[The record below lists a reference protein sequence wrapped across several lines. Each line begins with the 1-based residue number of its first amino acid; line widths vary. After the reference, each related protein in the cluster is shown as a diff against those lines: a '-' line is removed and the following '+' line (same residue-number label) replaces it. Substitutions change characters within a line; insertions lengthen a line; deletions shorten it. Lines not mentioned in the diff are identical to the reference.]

1 MMRKAK
7 KPVSVF
13 RQLVTSYI
21 LFAILLVVGVYVCMF
36 GILLGLGGGNLESL
50 APYEL
55 VDENGNVGDISS
67 LERNNG
73 WIEKLDTNYNIIGVY
88 GKKRDDTKS
97 YTQEE
102 VYEYLITDK
111 IIDTHTSAKT
121 YRGFLKTA
129 KEGGNTYYYL
139 IKIGRDVLSLTYNY
153 NAGNSAAGN
162 RMVLLFFLAFALF
175 FFGNCFLMSRYLSR
189 KIKKPLSEITGG
201 MEEVIR
207 HGVDQVRLNFRAQK
221 EFEEIRDSFNIMTER
236 LEAEKREKRVIE
248 EKRNR
253 MLLELSH
260 DIKTP
265 VATIKSYANAL
276 EEGVI
281 KDENFNECYQIID
294 KKAVRVDV
302 LVNEMFLLLKLDNP
316 EYELEAER
324 TDICELVR
332 SICIDYYED
341 LESRGIEMHIDIP
354 DEPIWGEVDKKEFTR
369 VIENLLGNIVKYNQ
383 TGHEAWVV
391 IQGNLEENHYT
402 EVRIMDDG
410 EAIEE
415 DVRSILFD
423 PFTRGDK
430 ARTTKGGTGL
440 GLAIA
445 RKIVEKLSGEIGY
458 EYGDGKNQFWIR
470 I

>member
-1 MMRKAK
+1 MRKGK

-21 LFAILLVVGVYVCMF
+21 LFAVLLVVGLYACTF
-36 GILLGLGGGNLESL
+36 GILFGLGGGNLETL

-55 VDENGNVGDISS
+55 VDENGNVGELSS
-67 LERNNG
+67 LERNDG
-73 WIEKLDTNYNIIGVY
+73 WIEKLDTNYNVVEVY
-88 GKKRDDTKS
+88 GQKKDDAKS

-102 VYEYLITDK
+102 IYEYLITDNMV
-111 IIDTHTSAKT
+111 DTDTSAKE

-129 KEGGNTYYYL
+129 REDGKTCYFL
-139 IKIGRDVLSLTYNY
+139 VKVSRKVLSLTYSY
-153 NAGNSAAGN
+153 NAASSAAGN
-162 RMVLLFFLAFALF
+162 KIALLFLAVFLLF

-201 MEEVIR
+201 MEQVIR
-207 HGVDQVRLNFRAQK
+207 HGVDQVHLEFRAQK

-236 LEAEKREKRVIE
+236 LEAEKREKRVLE
-248 EKRNR
+248 ERKNR

-276 EEGVI
+276 EEGLV
-281 KDENFNECYQIID
+281 KEEDSNECYQIID

-316 EYELEAER
+316 EYELEPEK

-332 SICIDYYED
+332 SICVEYYE
-341 LESRGIEMHIDIP
+341 EMETKGIEMHIEIP
-354 DEPIWGEVDKKEFTR
+354 DEPMWSEIDKKEFTR
-369 VIENLLGNIVKYNQ
+369 VIENLLGNIIKYNL
-383 TGHEAWVV
+383 TGHETWVSV
-391 IQGNLEENHYT
+391 QGNYAGENT
-402 EVRIMDDG
+402 IEIQVMDNG
-410 EAIEE
+410 EAIAE
-415 DVRSILFD
+415 DIRPILFD
-423 PFTRGDK
+423 PFVRGDK

-445 RKIVEKLSGEIGY
+445 RKIVEKSGGEIGY
-458 EYGDGKNQFWIR
+458 EYWEGKNRFWIH